1 MKTKVLIS
9 IFALAYL
16 SSCSLFWT
24 DAPELPVEEP
34 CPVVIIPR
42 DIAYVTQKVNYI
54 DDFQIELKGY
64 SGYCYFDKR
73 INRRKAVIIPQF
85 EVRRLRQNLDET
97 DVDFTYFTETIKG
110 PPEYLGKKHY
120 FGHVT
125 IPLNQREK
133 VLNGKQ
139 LELKIPNEDYGRFEI
154 YLGLELSPE
163 ERKYNNRTF
172 DIKYQFEESY

>member
-110 PPEYLGKKHY
+110 PPEYLGKKRL
-120 FGHVT
+120 T
-125 IPLNQREK
+125 KEK
-133 VLNGKQ
+133 KFLTANNWNSRYPMRTMAVL
-139 LELKIPNEDYGRFEI
+139 
-154 YLGLELSPE
+154 
-163 ERKYNNRTF
+163 KYISVWN
-172 DIKYQFEESY
+172 